1 MHELLR
7 VQRGMLPGL
16 LLPRLLRCRVAL
28 VRAQRAVPV
37 RYLRLRGLVDGSLLH
52 ELIRPED
59 GAAHVR

>member
-16 LLPRLLRCRVAL
+16 LLPRLLRCRVPL
-28 VRAQRAVPV
+28 VRSKRAVPV
-37 RYLRLRGLVDGSLLH
+37 WYLRLRGLVDGPLLH
-52 ELIRPED
+52 ELIRPEN